1 MLAPSVDEVVRASDV
16 EPRGPSTLVR
26 FVRQPRTWLAGGF
39 VLLLI
44 LVALGAPLVSPKNP
58 DFPYPNGL
66 SMIGAPL
73 PPLSAGFPLG
83 TDSLGRDV
91 LSRLI
96 WGSRLALEVGVGSSA
111 VALVGGTLLGM
122 VAGYFKGAVDV
133 AIMRWVD
140 MMLAFPFVLFVI
152 FVAAVFGSSVPIILV
167 AIGILQMAPI
177 ARLARA
183 KTLEIVAMAYV
194 EAATASGASRARIL
208 ARHAVPNLV
217 TTVLP
222 YALLQVGTNITLES
236 ALSYL
241 GAGPPP
247 PTPDWG
253 AMVNEGQQGLTT
265 TPWLFFFPGLCIML
279 TVVAFNLLADSWLTA
294 IRATR

>member
-1 MLAPSVDEVVRASDV
+1 MLARRSADDMALAA
-16 EPRGPSTLVR
+16 EPQEHSALWRFLV
-26 FVRQPRTWLAGGF
+26 QPRTWFAGGF
-39 VLLLI
+39 VLLLVVTAVFAPI
-44 LVALGAPLVSPKNP
+44 VAPLNP

-66 SMIGAPL
+66 SLIGAPL
-73 PPLSAGFPLG
+73 PPLSGHFLLG
-83 TDSLGRDV
+83 TDGLGRDV

-96 WGSRLALEVGVGSSA
+96 WGGRLALEVGVGSSA
-111 VALVGGTLLGM
+111 VALVGGTTLGM
-122 VAGYFKGAVDV
+122 LAGFFKGNLDV

-152 FVAAVFGSSVPIILV
+152 FVAAVLGSSVPIILV
-167 AIGILQMAPI
+167 SIGILQMAPI

-183 KTLEIVAMAYV
+183 RTLEIANMAYV
-194 EAATASGASRARIL
+194 EAATASGASRSRIL
-208 ARHAVPNLV
+208 LRHAVPNLIS
-217 TTVLP
+217 TILP

-253 AMVNEGQQGLTT
+253 AMVNEGQQGLATA
-265 TPWLFFFPGLCIML
+265 PWLFFFPGLCIML
-279 TVVAFNLLADSWLTA
+279 TVVSFNLLADSWLKA
-294 IRATR
+294 VRATR

>member
-1 MLAPSVDEVVRASDV
+1 MLAPSVDAAPYAADLAR
-16 EPRGPSTLVR
+16 RGPSTWMR
-26 FVRQPRTWLAGGF
+26 FLRQPRTYLAGGF
-39 VLLLI
+39 VLLLVLI
-44 LVALGAPLVSPKNP
+44 AVGAPLVSPKNP

-66 SMIGAPL
+66 SLIGAPL
-73 PPLSAGFPLG
+73 PPLSPGFPLG
-83 TDSLGRDV
+83 TDGLGRDV

-111 VALVGGTLLGM
+111 VALVGGTLAGM
-122 VAGYFKGAVDV
+122 MAGFFKGAADI

-152 FVAAVFGSSVPIILV
+152 FVAAVFGSSVPIILI
-167 AIGILQMAPI
+167 AIGVLQMAPI

-183 KTLEIVAMAYV
+183 KTLEVSAMAYV
-194 EAATASGASRARIL
+194 EAATASGASRSRIL
-208 ARHAVPNLV
+208 IRHAVPNLV

-253 AMVNEGQQGLTT
+253 AMVSEGQQGLATA
-265 TPWLFFFPGLCIML
+265 PWLFFFPGLCIML

-294 IRATR
+294 TRAAR